1 MTPDPAQP
9 QNNEPAP
16 PGLSMTRRSLIGLA
30 GLAGLGGGAWWSW
43 RQQHLATPAGEA
55 LPANFWT
62 LEFDTPTGS
71 TLALARLKG
80 RPLLLNFWAPWC
92 PPCVKEMPEFERFH
106 REFGAKGV
114 HVLGLAIDGPTPVRD
129 FLTKVP
135 VSFTIGLGGFGGT
148 ELAQALGN
156 PTAGLPFSVMIDA
169 NGLLRHRKM
178 GATSFDELARWAHSL
193 NA

>member
-1 MTPDPAQP
+1 M
-9 QNNEPAP
+9 
-16 PGLSMTRRSLIGLA
+16 
-30 GLAGLGGGAWWSW
+30 
-43 RQQHLATPAGEA
+43 
-55 LPANFWT
+55 PANFWT
-62 LEFDTPTGS
+62 LEFDTPTGP

>member
-1 MTPDPAQP
+1 MNPEPAQP
-9 QNNEPAP
+9 LSNEPSP

-30 GLAGLGGGAWWSW
+30 GLAGLGGGAWWSR
-43 RQQHLATPAGEA
+43 RQQHLAAPAGEA

-62 LEFDTPTGS
+62 LEFDTPTGP
-71 TLALARLKG
+71 TLALASLQG

-106 REFGAKGV
+106 REFGAKRV
-114 HVLGLAIDGPTPVRD
+114 QVLGLAIDGPTPVRH

-135 VSFTIGLGGFGGT
+135 VSFPIGLGGYGGT
-148 ELAQALGN
+148 ELAQSLGN
-156 PTAGLPFSVMIDA
+156 PTGGLPFSVMIDA
-169 NGLLRHRKM
+169 NGLLLHRKM
-178 GATSFDELARWAHSL
+178 GATSFDELAQWAHSL